1 MFFQLR
7 QKEFCSIG
15 PWSIPLTTWRS
26 LSGEIID
33 KMKFPKN
40 FRVSLSNV
48 SLPAS
53 DVIGEAAKLSRS
65 GKFGLRTFSTNFC
78 HNFCPIVFSPLS
90 K

>member
-40 FRVSLSNV
+40 FRVSLSNL

-53 DVIGEAAKLSRS
+53 DVIGWVQHGADVVVHVAAA
-65 GKFGLRTFSTNFC
+65 
-78 HNFCPIVFSPLS
+78 HHD
-90 K
+90 